1 MKSVKTLALA
11 SLLSLAAVS
20 SITTAIAGDFPGTG
34 SKEAWQQ
41 ACQLSTQGNSLL
53 QSGQHAQGFELL
65 HKAIAIYPND
75 AELLYNLA
83 GAHQAYSHMTNSEG
97 AKIDEL
103 EKAETYL
110 KQAASI
116 KPSKAEVLIR
126 MANVQSELN
135 KDSESIANLK
145 AVLELQTLDP
155 AMRQR
160 TMQALQYVQSKGG
173 TGAPPTATTTTSSS
187 VEYIS
192 VDKPVGVDSNAG
204 KWQTYTAP
212 SSLFI
217 LQHPNGWTV
226 STDPKSGKIEAK
238 NSSGASLAI
247 LPFYT
252 PEKLDSSSGFFSSFL
267 SSLAPQEKWSKPEVM
282 GTAMRSSYVSS
293 SEKAVAA
300 LEIYPMPNGTGGKIC
315 VAKSPVGASAVPF
328 DVFVKIIS
336 SLKFDTSAI
345 AAATKTASASTN
357 TTTTTGAATAQP
369 SSAAPASDLS
379 AVTYKTF
386 DDPNENAFSVEVPA
400 GWDIKGGLFRAGSI
414 DTRPWVVAVAP
425 DNSCRAF
432 IGDGE
437 ICPYTLP
444 SSTLNWTGF
453 TPGKSYNGTL
463 VHDYIPARKFVEKYA
478 REKLKK
484 VLTDI
489 QVVQE
494 HDRPEIASAYNT
506 GASTRSEAHSMKI
519 SGMYGSIPAIGYF
532 VASTKANAANG
543 GGMWWVTLIAGEI
556 SPAAYDQQGLDVI
569 MHMLKSFKIKPEWQ
583 TKSLAN
589 TAAVSRNYAAA
600 ARVRDQQI
608 QANYANIQAAN
619 NRITSGYWAQQA
631 ANDRI
636 SSGYWSRQASQDHA
650 ANNFSNYIRGQE
662 TVRDTSTGTNY
673 QVEYGPKYHWIDGG
687 GNYAGTNYS
696 SPGAGWSQLMS
707 VP

>member
-1 MKSVKTLALA
+1 MKSVKHIALI

-20 SITTAIAGDFPGTG
+20 SINTAIAGEFPGTG

-83 GAHQAYSHMTNSEG
+83 GAHQTYSHMTNSEE
-97 AKIDEL
+97 AKIAEL

-116 KPSKAEVLIR
+116 KASQAEVLIR

-145 AVLELQTLDP
+145 TVLELQTLDP

-173 TGAPPTATTTTSSS
+173 VGAPPTVTASTPPIAASS
-187 VEYIS
+187 VN
-192 VDKPVGVDSNAG
+192 KPTASDSAAG
-204 KWQTYTAP
+204 QWQTYTAP
-212 SSLFI
+212 SSLFS
-217 LQHPNGWTV
+217 LRHPDGWTV

-238 NSSGASLAI
+238 NSSGANLAI

-252 PEKLDSSSGFFSSFL
+252 PEKIDSTSGFFSSFI

-300 LEIYPMPNGTGGKIC
+300 LEIYPMAKGTSGKIC

-328 DVFVKIIS
+328 DIFVKIIS
-336 SLKFDTSAI
+336 SLKFDTNAI
-345 AAATKTASASTN
+345 AAATKSAGESAD
-357 TTTTTGAATAQP
+357 TTQGAVTTQP

-379 AVTYKTF
+379 AVTYRTF
-386 DDPNENAFSVEVPA
+386 DDPNENAFSVEVPT
-400 GWDIKGGLFRAGSI
+400 GWDIKGGLFRAGPI

-444 SSTLNWTGF
+444 DSTLNWTGF

-506 GASTRSEAHSMKI
+506 GAATRSEAHSMKI
-519 SGMYGSIPAIGYF
+519 SGMYGNIPAVGYF
-532 VASTKANAANG
+532 VASTKANATNG

-583 TKSLAN
+583 TRSLAN

-636 SSGYWSRQASQDHA
+636 SSGYWSRQASQYHA

>member
-1 MKSVKTLALA
+1 MKSVRHVAFT

-53 QSGQHAQGFELL
+53 QSGQHNQGFELL
-65 HKAIAIYPND
+65 HKAIAIYPYD
-75 AELLYNLA
+75 AELLYNLG

-97 AKIDEL
+97 AKIAEL

-116 KPSKAEVLIR
+116 KPSQAEVLIR

-145 AVLELQTLDP
+145 TVLDLQTLDP

-173 TGAPPTATTTTSSS
+173 TGAPPTVTSAS
-187 VEYIS
+187 
-192 VDKPVGVDSNAG
+192 KPSASGSNAG
-204 KWQTYTAP
+204 QWQAYIAP
-212 SSLFI
+212 SSLFS
-217 LQHPNGWTV
+217 LQHPDGWTV
-226 STDPKSGKIEAK
+226 STDPKNGKIEAK

-267 SSLAPQEKWSKPEVM
+267 NSVAPQEKWSKPEIM

-300 LEIYPMPNGTGGKIC
+300 IEIYPMANGTGGKIC
-315 VAKSPVGASAVPF
+315 VAKSPVGASAVSS
-328 DVFVKIIS
+328 DIFVKIIS

-345 AAATKTASASTN
+345 AAATKNSAGSAATPAE
-357 TTTTTGAATAQP
+357 TTTTQP
-369 SSAAPASDLS
+369 STAAPASDLS

-400 GWDIKGGLFRAGSI
+400 GWDIKGGLFRAGPI

-519 SGMYGSIPAIGYF
+519 SGMYGSIPAVGYF

-583 TKSLAN
+583 AKSLAN